1 MLSKCKLLNCMV
13 EIDREKTEQWYAQAE
28 DWGCECGDCRNFLE
42 LAKKKELPECVIEIL
57 DALGI
62 PPEKAT
68 YVSSL
73 YKSDAGVLYQFSYR
87 LAGTIV
93 SVPDNPD
100 AKGQNWVRCCH
111 DPYPSYGAPNFP
123 EPHFDLEFY
132 ETLPWILGE
141 AENS

>member
-1 MLSKCKLLNCMV
+1 MQHYTFGGYQAELNM
-13 EIDREKTEQWYAQAE
+13 DATRKWYAASD
-28 DWGCECGDCRNFLE
+28 DWGCECGDCQNFLV
-42 LAKKKELPECVIEIL
+42 LAKEKELPERIIEIL
-57 DALGI
+57 DELGI

-100 AKGQNWVRCCH
+100 AKDQNWMRCCH
-111 DPYPSYGAPNFP
+111 DPYPYGAPNFP

-132 ETLPWILGE
+132 ETLPWILDE